1 MNTERVSGSALLVV
15 LALALACSGSEKES
29 APEPEQFSMT
39 PNPVGVWTIVAHR
52 IPGVSA
58 MTDSTAAAW
67 HGLVLTYEENRA
79 AAGSDT
85 CRAASY
91 GFETRPADRFLGE
104 SYHIAPF
111 TLGIE
116 AKTLDVMWVGCG
128 GSPWNS
134 PGGVLIWI
142 DRNRAFTPWDGVFF
156 ELRRGVSAPVIMP
169 ADTFIYVPGDTTSS
183 SRTGPQS

>member
-1 MNTERVSGSALLVV
+1 MAMNTRCLSGSALLFV
-15 LALALACSGSEKES
+15 LSLALACSGQKEEP
-29 APEPEQFSMT
+29 APEPEQVST
-39 PNPVGVWTIVAHR
+39 APSPVGEWTIVAHR

-58 MTDSTAAAW
+58 MTDSTASAW
-67 HGLVLTYEENRA
+67 HGLVLTYAEDRA
-79 AAGSDT
+79 AVGSDT

-128 GSPWNS
+128 GNPWNS
-134 PGGVLIWI
+134 PGGVLIWV

-156 ELRRGVSAPVIMP
+156 ELMRGVSAPVVMP
-169 ADTFIYVPGDTTSS
+169 ADTFIYVPGDTSAAA
-183 SRTGPQS
+183 RD